1 MLTSQRPPSKSLV
14 SQANKFNMHVM
25 PYTGTC
31 ISILVL
37 LQDLQV
43 EITEFS

>member
-14 SQANKFNMHVM
+14 FQANKFNMHVM
-25 PYTGTC
+25 PYTC